1 LVHLE
6 PAMTN
11 PQYLVKHDGQI
22 QGPFELPFIEAMILA
37 GVYPAA
43 VLIKGLQAEVFAPMP
58 QEEAHKGDKPKRPTP
73 TDAPPAK
80 AATASSADVVFD
92 GYGWNGS
99 WSYGVGP
106 KRSTDYRPKGAAAP
120 SSAAA
125 GLRNSGLSKP
135 MGWETKLDWFM
146 SVMIVLFVIAVIF
159 NYPETGPSKRRAGG
173 ADPPQRESLVQA
185 NRETEQR
192 ASPSST
198 VTTFNPPPPVATLP
212 PPDAV
217 SILPPPILEDDTTL
231 YRDASGRT
239 YRVPNSD
246 YSRLLSMKAGLDAQ
260 APGIDRKKA
269 EISSQAA
276 EIDRNRLSLNR
287 RNQSSVDL
295 FNQKVNRL
303 NDANTQL
310 QSDIDSYN
318 LAVESFNDELARV
331 GTLIR

>member
-1 LVHLE
+1 MVHLE

-43 VLIKGLQAEVFAPMP
+43 VLIKGLQAEVFAPMS
-58 QEEAHKGDKPKRPTP
+58 QKGTHEGDKTIKPTHP
-73 TDAPPAK
+73 GAPPTRAVEPLS
-80 AATASSADVVFD
+80 TDVVFD
-92 GYGWNGS
+92 GYGFGS
-99 WSYGVGP
+99 WSYKVGP
-106 KRSTDYRPKGAAAP
+106 KRGTDYRPKGAAAP
-120 SSAAA
+120 SRAAT
-125 GLRNSGLSKP
+125 GLPSSGVSKP

-192 ASPSST
+192 ASPSLT

-260 APGIDRKKA
+260 APGIDRQKA